1 MHLNVMNTME
11 SCCEKAV
18 CSLASSAECPFSCIF
33 VIIRYDFLIIVHL
46 IGENVMLVL
55 F

>member
-1 MHLNVMNTME
+1 MHLNVMNSME
-11 SCCEKAV
+11 SREKAV

-33 VIIRYDFLIIVHL
+33 VIIRYAFLIIVYL